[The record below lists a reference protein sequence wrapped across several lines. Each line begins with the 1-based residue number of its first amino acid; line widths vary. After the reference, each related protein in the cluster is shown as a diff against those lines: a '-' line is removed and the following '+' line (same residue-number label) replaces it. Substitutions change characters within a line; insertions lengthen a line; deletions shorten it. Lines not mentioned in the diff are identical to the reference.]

1 MYHRDIKARNIL
13 LCKDGTCKLAD
24 FGSAVDVSDNGGTK
38 NNQNSVASAG
48 TLHWW
53 PPETFLRLEEN
64 FELLAAHDIWS
75 LGVTSIE
82 MIDGNPPYHQLSIEV
97 FSIFMKSSPKSYYK
111 QVPVTS
117 DNTLNSFIR
126 KCLTVNYSKR
136 PSVKKLIKSKFISHG
151 PQKNDIIAAHTA
163 SSNLMSGT
171 GSNSDES
178 TLSPMAQIG
187 IKRFLHRR
195 EKDALNYANKIVK
208 NNLHLWLAAKFQ
220 ENNNKG
226 RRSRFNTETASDE
239 RIMFQ
244 QKGLLPM
251 TKVKSNKMKKG
262 TNTQHSSPIF

>member
-1 MYHRDIKARNIL
+1 MYHRDIKAKNIL

-24 FGSAVDVSDNGGTK
+24 FGSAVDVSDNGGSS
-38 NNQNSVASAG
+38 NHQHCVPSAG

-53 PPETFLRLEEN
+53 PPETFLKMEEN

-75 LGVTSIE
+75 LGVTTVE

-111 QVPVTS
+111 QVPVTFDHS
-117 DNTLNSFIR
+117 LNSFLR
-126 KCLTVNYSKR
+126 KCLNVNYLKR
-136 PSVKKLIKSKFISHG
+136 PSVKKLMKSKFISHG
-151 PQKNDIIAAHTA
+151 PEKNDIVAAHTA

-171 GSNSDES
+171 IGSSSDDS
-178 TLSPMAQIG
+178 ALPQLAKIG

-220 ENNNKG
+220 ENNNNDQNSDTTSDDKILFQPKG
-226 RRSRFNTETASDE
+226 
-239 RIMFQ
+239 I
-244 QKGLLPM
+244 LPIA
-251 TKVKSNKMKKG
+251 KVKANKLNKNK
-262 TNTQHSSPIF
+262 NDQHLSPTY